1 MLWSTLAWVD
11 INASVTPDSLA
22 LYRKL
27 VEHPSPRYRNVALS
41 VYSILLHKGTKTSAE
56 KLQIVQVL
64 DVMAFVGPL
73 EEKTRLSGK
82 APADV
87 EDEEVAFRVALGK
100 VLAAYGTEALKMS
113 EDVSS
118 SRSMKHDHVAK
129 AIDRDHRNRPTRHY
143 DPRQKQCATEHY
155 PCY

>member
-1 MLWSTLAWVD
+1 M
-11 INASVTPDSLA
+11 
-22 LYRKL
+22 
-27 VEHPSPRYRNVALS
+27 ALS

-113 EDVSS
+113 EDVSL

-129 AIDRDHRNRPTRHY
+129 PIDRDRRNRPTRHY
-143 DPRQKQCATEHY
+143 DQRLKRCATEHY